1 MKSLD
6 TISEDLFNKIRG
18 RFPSVTIGDENGK
31 VTDDP
36 ASARFFDFD
45 YKSNGESLGKV
56 SLSITEKSLSVMYTN
71 NFIEEASD
79 SVRDNWYNFLKELRT
94 FSKKRLLD
102 FDTRDITKSNLDRR
116 DYQFLAKNKFGDTQ
130 MSESKL
136 YGTSNI
142 SYQRIGEARL
152 NIRHRSAVNTEQPAS
167 RTRNIDRI
175 YIESPE
181 GERFRYPYRH
191 LAGARAMARHVSEG
205 GNPYDDFGKHV
216 VGLSEELN
224 NLKKF
229 KTYVGRSRVMAE
241 GLSQYMDIIEGRA
254 KDVKKELESI
264 QKSNGYANIIEN
276 YESVVLEDVPED
288 VKTNWIDELTIRQF
302 NEDLK
307 DVFPYIYRLIGEGT
321 KAQELGPEDLENQEN
336 LDELAPL
343 AGVAARAAAG
353 AAGSAIGNKLTSNK
367 KNKRK
372 KNKGYNE
379 AEDTDDNDGFATKL
393 KTGGTQNPQAA
404 KLDAEERSGNAKKKF
419 DPDEIEKLEDLK
431 QEMMTAYPNSPRHY
445 LTYREK
451 FAALK
456 VSEPNRADK
465 FKSGARQFDELIKSL
480 GGSKKITSGGDLIF
494 RLPKGFGSETSESAE
509 EQDEQMPVTEY
520 ILSNYD
526 RETGA
531 WPRGETAV
539 LTSVEKDYGENFI
552 EPAKQF
558 IEKINQTFE
567 QYSEGCGCEEE
578 PEEDEAVVRL
588 KNLAG
593 L

>member
-102 FDTRDITKSNLDRR
+102 FDTRDITKSNLDKR

-152 NIRHRSAVNTEQPAS
+152 NIRHRSAVNPEQPAS

-276 YESVVLEDVPED
+276 YESVVLEDVPDD

-307 DVFPYIYRLIGEGT
+307 DVFPYIYRLIGEG
-321 KAQELGPEDLENQEN
+321 N
-336 LDELAPL
+336 
-343 AGVAARAAAG
+343 R
-353 AAGSAIGNKLTSNK
+353 
-367 KNKRK
+367 
-372 KNKGYNE
+372 
-379 AEDTDDNDGFATKL
+379 
-393 KTGGTQNPQAA
+393 
-404 KLDAEERSGNAKKKF
+404 AEEIG
-419 DPDEIEKLEDLK
+419 PDEITSELESTPQEDNEGNAYADAVRQAKKDGKEKGDKIDGPDGEEITLEDE
-431 QEMMTAYPNSPRHY
+431 Q
-445 LTYREK
+445 
-451 FAALK
+451 
-456 VSEPNRADK
+456 
-465 FKSGARQFDELIKSL
+465 
-480 GGSKKITSGGDLIF
+480 
-494 RLPKGFGSETSESAE
+494 LPI
-509 EQDEQMPVTEY
+509 TEY
-520 ILSNYD
+520 ILSHYD

-539 LTSVEKDYGENFI
+539 LTGIEKDYGENFI

-558 IEKINQTFE
+558 IERVNQTFE
-567 QYSEGCGCEEE
+567 QYNSVDEGCGCDDDSEE
-578 PEEDEAVVRL
+578 PDTDEDFERL

>member
-18 RFPSVTIGDENGK
+18 RFPSVTIGDSDGK
-31 VTDDP
+31 VTNDP
-36 ASARFFDFD
+36 AQARFFDFD
-45 YKSNGESLGKV
+45 YKSDGKNIGKISV
-56 SLSITEKSLSVMYTN
+56 SVTE
-71 NFIEEASD
+71 D
-79 SVRDNWYNFLKELRT
+79 SVSVLYSNSFMENQDEVTRENWYNFLKELRM
-94 FSKKRLLD
+94 FAKKRLLD
-102 FDTRDITKSNLDRR
+102 FDTQDITKSNLDRR
-116 DYQFLAKNKFGDTQ
+116 DYKFLAQNSGETQ
-130 MSESKL
+130 MSESKMF
-136 YGTSNI
+136 GTSRV
-142 SYQRIGEARL
+142 SYQNIGNARL
-152 NIRHRSAVNTEQPAS
+152 NIRHRSAVIPEQAAS

-224 NLKKF
+224 NLKTF
-229 KTYVGRSRVMAE
+229 KTYVNRSRVMAE

-276 YESVVLEDVPED
+276 YESVVLEEVPDD

-307 DVFPYIYRLIGEGT
+307 DVFPYIYRLIGEG
-321 KAQELGPEDLENQEN
+321 KRAEEIGP
-336 LDELAPL
+336 DEIAE
-343 AGVAARAAAG
+343 
-353 AAGSAIGNKLTSNK
+353 
-367 KNKRK
+367 
-372 KNKGYNE
+372 E
-379 AEDTDDNDGFATKL
+379 ADDDEDGFATKL
-393 KTGGTQNPQAA
+393 KTRGTQNPQAA
-404 KLDAEERSGNAKKKF
+404 KLDAEERSGSAKKNF
-419 DPDEIEKLEDLK
+419 DPEEIEKLEDLK
-431 QEMMTAYPNSPRHY
+431 QEMIAAYPNSPTHY
-445 LTYREK
+445 LTFREK

-456 VSEPNRADK
+456 VSEPNRADR
-465 FKSGARQFDELIKSL
+465 FKSDARQFDELIKSL
-480 GGSKKITSGGDLIF
+480 GGSKKITSGGDFIF
-494 RLPKGFGSETSESAE
+494 RLPKGFSSETSESAE
-509 EQDEQMPVTEY
+509 DQDQQMPITEF

-578 PEEDEAVVRL
+578 PQDQEEEESNKNFERL
-588 KNLAG
+588 KHLAG
-593 L
+593 V